1 MDVAARPLVRG
12 LAGGRRGGS
21 GQAAG
26 DSRILP
32 TMRWKRLD
40 LWRSVRRRGMLFA
53 LACMAASVPGCL
65 AVIGTGIELVLGAGA
80 LSNALLLPFAGGTL
94 AWLASVLI

>member
-1 MDVAARPLVRG
+1 
-12 LAGGRRGGS
+12 
-21 GQAAG
+21 
-26 DSRILP
+26 
-32 TMRWKRLD
+32 
-40 LWRSVRRRGMLFA
+40 MLFA

-94 AWLASVLI
+94 AWLASALI